1 MIEQQGPAIDYY
13 VWLLSDW
20 AYLGGFRFVQ
30 LAKRHGLKINH
41 IPMRM
46 QDVYAGS
53 GGILLGNRSWQRQ
66 AYRITEL
73 KRWRS
78 RLGIP
83 VNIEPKFFPCDVDLA
98 SCVVIAGQRR
108 GLPITDFVNAMMRA
122 IWAEDQ
128 NVAEPDVLIA
138 IADVAALRAASYSMR
153 PIPRRCAANTAAI
166 PLELSPQ
173 EYSGHRSTYS
183 KANFSGART
192 ASTCWK
198 RKSCGQPSTISAVPR
213 LTHIRR
219 GMFVARGQSERPGL
233 SQRQFQRLLIWS
245 L

>member
-1 MIEQQGPAIDYY
+1 M
-13 VWLLSDW
+13 
-20 AYLGGFRFVQ
+20 GGVRFMQ
-30 LAKRHGLKINH
+30 LVERHGLKINH

-53 GGILLGNRSWQRQ
+53 GGILLANRSWQRP

-108 GLPITDFVNAMMRA
+108 GLPISDFVNAVMRA

-128 NVAEPDVLIA
+128 NVADAGVLIA
-138 IADVAALRAASYSMR
+138 IADRCGLKGRELVDAADTEAVRTEYHGNTGRAL
-153 PIPRRCAANTAAI
+153 AAGVFGSPFYVFAGELFWGQDRLDMLEEAI
-166 PLELSPQ
+166 VQSAIGNLS
-173 EYSGHRSTYS
+173 
-183 KANFSGART
+183 
-192 ASTCWK
+192 
-198 RKSCGQPSTISAVPR
+198 
-213 LTHIRR
+213 R
-219 GMFVARGQSERPGL
+219 GPG
-233 SQRQFQRLLIWS
+233 
-245 L
+245 

>member
-1 MIEQQGPAIDYY
+1 LNVTEEQRPTIDYY

-20 AYLGGFRFVQ
+20 AYLGGVRFVQ
-30 LAKRHGLKINH
+30 LAARRGLKINH

-46 QDVYAGS
+46 QEVYADS
-53 GGILLGNRSWQRQ
+53 GGILLANRSWQRQ

-108 GLPITDFVNAMMRA
+108 GLPIADFVNAVMLS

-128 NVAEPDVLIA
+128 NVADPDVLIA
-138 IADVAALRAASYSMR
+138 IADRCGLEGRELLDAADTETVRREAD
-153 PIPRRCAANTAAI
+153 IPRLRGVHRI
-166 PLELSPQ
+166 KLWELQLHISFDILTSFFLQ
-173 EYSGHRSTYS
+173 RSI
-183 KANFSGART
+183 GT
-192 ASTCWK
+192 ASEGTGYDATC
-198 RKSCGQPSTISAVPR
+198 RVC
-213 LTHIRR
+213 
-219 GMFVARGQSERPGL
+219 
-233 SQRQFQRLLIWS
+233 
-245 L
+245 

>member
-20 AYLGGFRFVQ
+20 AYLGGIRFVQ

-83 VNIEPKFFPCDVDLA
+83 VNIEPKFFPCDIDLA
-98 SCVVIAGQRR
+98 SCMVIASQRL
-108 GLPITDFVNAMMRA
+108 GLPITDFVNAVMRA

-128 NVAEPDVLIA
+128 NVADPGVLIA
-138 IADVAALRAASYSMR
+138 IADRCGLEGRELVDAADTEAVRNEYR
-153 PIPRRCAANTAAI
+153 GNTARALAAGVFGS
-166 PLELSPQ
+166 PFYVFAGELFWGQDRLDMLEEVIVRSAT
-173 EYSGHRSTYS
+173 GHL
-183 KANFSGART
+183 G
-192 ASTCWK
+192 
-198 RKSCGQPSTISAVPR
+198 
-213 LTHIRR
+213 R
-219 GMFVARGQSERPGL
+219 GPG
-233 SQRQFQRLLIWS
+233 
-245 L
+245 